1 MRPTNAKPAP
11 AAHLGGF
18 SLIEVLVALVVLS
31 IGMIGIA
38 AMQIEGLRFGQ
49 QAVISTRAIG
59 LAADMADRIRAN
71 PNARA
76 VPNTGRPGDAY
87 TADTGITAPGR
98 MCADTDTLDLAA
110 ADICNPTQMAAFDIW
125 QWKTALSGA
134 AGSGLPE
141 GDGTIDYSWSNGVAT
156 FEITVT
162 WNERGE
168 DRSYQLVVR
177 Q

>member
-1 MRPTNAKPAP
+1 MTITDANPAHP
-11 AAHLGGF
+11 ARMSGF

-49 QAVISTRAIG
+49 QAVIGTRAIG
-59 LAADMADRIRAN
+59 LASDMADRIRAN
-71 PNARA
+71 PDARA

-87 TADTGITAPGR
+87 TAAPGNAAPGR
-98 MCADTDTLDLAA
+98 MCADTKTVDVVGTGF
-110 ADICNPTQMAAFDIW
+110 CNPTQMAAFDIW
-125 QWKTALSGA
+125 QWKTALSGE

-141 GDGTIDYSWSNGVAT
+141 GDGTIDYSWSDGIAT